1 MKPGIRS
8 ALTIAQMIESDEP
21 GGAELVVVRLAEE
34 LRRRGHTVIPVGPAK
49 GVGWLGEQLRQ
60 VGFEPRTFTLRR
72 PVDWRCVRDLTRML
86 HELRVDV
93 IHSHEFTMSVYGTAA
108 SLLIRRPHVI
118 TMHGN
123 ETMTKALRRRMAL
136 RWAFRNSHA
145 SVACSRSTMDTL
157 QRDLGLRPGRLGVVL
172 NGVPVPR
179 GSPDA
184 VRQEIGCKEGEL
196 LLFAAGTL
204 VPRKGHMT
212 LLQALQRLTKSGC
225 AVPWRL
231 AIAGWRTGDEPAR
244 LDAFIAE
251 HALGDRVH
259 LLGQRGDVPDW
270 LAAADVF
277 VMPSLWEGLPLA
289 ILEAM
294 LAGKVIVASAT
305 SGIPEAIVSE
315 EHGLLVPPGDADTLA
330 TALRRVLEE
339 PALRARLASAA
350 RAHAERE
357 FTIEAMTDRYEALY
371 RR

>member
-1 MKPGIRS
+1 MNSGMS
-8 ALTIAQMIESDEP
+8 SVLTIAQMIESDEP
-21 GGAELVVVRLAEE
+21 GGAELVLVRLAEE

-72 PVDWRCVRDLTRML
+72 PVDWRCVRDLVRML
-86 HELRVDV
+86 RELRVDV

-108 SLLIRRPHVI
+108 ALLMRRPHVI

-123 ETMTKALRRRMAL
+123 ETMTKVLRRRMAL

-145 SVACSRSTMDTL
+145 SVACSRSTMLSL
-157 QRDLGLRPGRLGVVL
+157 QQDLGLRPGRLGVVL

-179 GSPDA
+179 GAPDV
-184 VRQEIGCKEGEL
+184 VRREIGCKQGEL
-196 LLFAAGTL
+196 LLFTAGTL
-204 VPRKGHMT
+204 VRRKGHMV
-212 LLQALQRLTKSGC
+212 LLQALQRLAELGC
-225 AVPWRL
+225 TVPWRL

-244 LDAFIAE
+244 LDAFISQ
-251 HALGDRVH
+251 HSLGNRVH
-259 LLGQRGDVPDW
+259 LLGQRSDVADW

-305 SGIPEAIVSE
+305 SGIPEAIVNE
-315 EHGLLVPPGDADTLA
+315 EHGLLVSPGNADELA
-330 TALRRVLEE
+330 TALRRVLED
-339 PALRARLASAA
+339 PALRTRLASAA
-350 RAHAERE
+350 LARAERE
-357 FTIEAMTDRYEALY
+357 FTIGAMTDRYETLY